1 MIVSSSAYRLIRE
14 VKVTRKTL
22 LGLLRPSGK
31 KVRARE
37 RGDEIT
43 GFDGQLVSLLCP
55 EDDISLSNCQLPQ
68 QSNLRATV

>member
-31 KVRARE
+31 KVRARARE
-37 RGDEIT
+37 REETKLRDLT
-43 GFDGQLVSLLCP
+43 DNWF
-55 EDDISLSNCQLPQ
+55 LSYAPRTIFPSQTASFPNNQ
-68 QSNLRATV
+68 T